1 MIDMRIAWRRIVDF
15 FFAAQSNNW
24 LTVLR
29 VGLAVQVLL
38 YCVSMRSDWSYLLAG
53 MGSGLIGRE
62 LSETVVSGQSL
73 LIPTLGWLV
82 VMGKQFGLTEFAV
95 TNAAWICLV
104 FAACFLLVGLFS
116 RTAAIMTWFL
126 HLASVKSAAL
136 LAYGMDDL
144 TTVGLFYLMISPLPD
159 RLSLD
164 RFLRRAAL
172 KGAQFNGLLRR
183 VLQIHLCIIYFFSG
197 LSKCFGPGWWN
208 GDSLWRAL
216 THPPFNLISPQILVQ
231 WRHFFPFLGISVW
244 VVEIAYPAFIWSKRT
259 RKVWLLLTIG
269 MHVAIGVT
277 MGMYLFALV
286 MIVLNVAAF
295 GPDWNF
301 AGARQTLAHLKLRG
315 SLYRASSLSRG
326 PSEK

>member
-15 FFAAQSNNW
+15 FFAAQSESW

-53 MGSGLIGRE
+53 LGNGLIGRE

-82 VMGKQFGLTEFAV
+82 VIGKQFGLTEFAV
-95 TNAAWICLV
+95 TTAAWICLV
-104 FAACFLLVGLFS
+104 VAACFLLVGLFS

-126 HLASVKSAAL
+126 HLASVKSGAL

-144 TTVGLFYLMISPLPD
+144 TTIGLFYLVVSPLPD
-159 RLSLD
+159 RFSLD
-164 RFLRRAAL
+164 HILRKETLKDPRF
-172 KGAQFNGLLRR
+172 KGLIRR
-183 VLQIHLCIIYFFSG
+183 VLQIHLCIIYFFG
-197 LSKCFGPGWWN
+197 GIVKLAGPGWWN

-216 THPPFNLISPQILVQ
+216 THPPFNVISPEILVQ
-231 WRHFFPFLGISVW
+231 SRNFLPFLGISVW
-244 VVEIAYPAFIWSKRT
+244 LIEIAYPVFIWSKKT
-259 RKVWLLLTIG
+259 RNVWLLLTIG
-269 MHVAIGVT
+269 MHLSIGLT

-286 MIVLNVAAF
+286 MIVLNLAAF

-301 AGARQTLAHLKLRG
+301 AGAHQTLRALKLRAG
-315 SLYRASSLSRG
+315 SL
-326 PSEK
+326 PS